1 MSTSYLKKLYLKK
14 DFGKLSFIIG
24 IFLLPSA
31 FSLSLIFLLIA
42 LIIGVI
48 RNKKNYLNDKYNI
61 SFLVGSLL
69 LITSSTVHSFRNEL
83 EIPYDYDSHLS
94 WIGLAN
100 WIPLF
105 WCFYGFQSY
114 LKTPYDRKIFSLI
127 LISGTFPVIISGFG
141 QSFFNWNGPLEALGG
156 LIIWYQRPLQNVT
169 ELTWLFNNPNYAGL
183 WLNIVWPFSFA
194 FLINNRENIFQIIS
208 SFIFTFS
215 ITITTVLTN
224 SRTAWVGLVLGTFLL
239 SGRKITKSIP
249 YLILTSAVIFLTSF
263 IPIFKNYY
271 KRIFEISIPNQSWIS
286 VDQFN
291 LTRLDIWQSALQNIF
306 KKPFFGSGSGSFPE
320 IFFSETG
327 IFKGH
332 PHNIILELMISYGI
346 PVAIIFTV
354 TISIIFFV
362 AFLKIFLEK
371 KKNNSFIIFEKAWI
385 TSLFLIIISQMV
397 DVQYFDGRI
406 SIIFW
411 ILIAGARNM
420 ARPNDTKK
428 S

>member
-1 MSTSYLKKLYLKK
+1 MSTSYLKKLHLTK

-24 IFLLPSA
+24 IFFLPSA

-42 LIIGVI
+42 LIISAI

-69 LITSSTVHSFRNEL
+69 LITSSIVHSFRDEL
-83 EIPYDYDSHLS
+83 EIPYDYDSALS

-114 LKTPYDRKIFSLI
+114 LKTPNERKIFSLV
-127 LISGTFPVIISGFG
+127 LISGTFPVIVSGLG

-156 LIIWYQRPLQNVT
+156 LIIWYQRPLQNIT
-169 ELTWLFNNPNYAGL
+169 ELTGLFNNPNYAGL

-194 FLINNRENIFQIIS
+194 FLINNRENIFQIVS

-215 ITITTVLTN
+215 IAITTVLTN
-224 SRTAWVGLVLGTFLL
+224 SRTAWLGLVLGTILV

-249 YLILTSAVIFLTSF
+249 SLILTSVFICLTSF
-263 IPIFKNYY
+263 VPYLRNYY
-271 KRIFEISIPNQSWIS
+271 KKIFEIAIPNQSWIS

-291 LTRLDIWQSALQNIF
+291 LTRLDIWQSALQNIL

-320 IFFSETG
+320 IFLSETG

-332 PHNIILELMISYGI
+332 PHNIVLELMISYGI
-346 PVAIIFTV
+346 PAAFLITA
-354 TISIIFFV
+354 TISIIFSV
-362 AFLKIFLEK
+362 AFVKIFLDSN
-371 KKNNSFIIFEKAWI
+371 KKNSTIIFEKAWI
-385 TSLFLIIISQMV
+385 ISLFLIIISQMV

-420 ARPNDTKK
+420 AK
-428 S
+428 SN